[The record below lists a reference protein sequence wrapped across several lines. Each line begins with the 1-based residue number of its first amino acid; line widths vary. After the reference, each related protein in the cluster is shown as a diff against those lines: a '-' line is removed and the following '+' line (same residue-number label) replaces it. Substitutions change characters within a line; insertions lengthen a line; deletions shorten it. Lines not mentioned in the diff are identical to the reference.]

1 MSDWKQRLG
10 VLYSTDPNYQY
21 ITDEEPEADT
31 LEPRAQKLRVSLSK
45 KHRGGKE
52 VSLVTGF
59 IGREAD
65 LKELERKLKQACG
78 VGGSSKDGEI
88 IIQGDKRSQ
97 VVEVLHRLGYTQ
109 TKSI

>member
-21 ITDEEPEADT
+21 TTDEEPEADT

-45 KHRGGKE
+45 RHRAGKE

-59 IGREAD
+59 VGSEAD

-88 IIQGDKRSQ
+88 IIQGDKRNQ
-97 VVEVLHRLGYTQ
+97 IVETLHRLGYTQ
-109 TKSI
+109 ARSI